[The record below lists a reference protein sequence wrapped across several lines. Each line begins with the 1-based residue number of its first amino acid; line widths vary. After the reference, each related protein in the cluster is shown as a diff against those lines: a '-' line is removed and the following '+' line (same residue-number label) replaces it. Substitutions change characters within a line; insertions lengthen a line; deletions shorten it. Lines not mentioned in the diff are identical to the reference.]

1 MKKNYFP
8 LIEISGPELEIRAFV
23 DREIVR
29 WTTSDYQFIK
39 TFTMSRE
46 LRDLLNYQ
54 CKIFNEPEIENEMAT
69 KIERQRI
76 NGNFEAKPE
85 LNLFV
90 GQYTNKYLNLMY
102 ENIKILKQGPTEMEI
117 AIGSNSGELHDVWKN
132 YLLSEYKKIEFKFSE
147 TEIEEGIPRY
157 KSNLIISHGYYTVKS
172 ELISDDEEGLNNNE
186 FEDF

>member
-1 MKKNYFP
+1 MEKQFYP
-8 LIEISGPELEIRAFV
+8 QITISGPESEIRAFV

-29 WTTSDYQFIK
+29 MATSDYQFIK

-46 LRDLLNYQ
+46 LIELLNYQ
-54 CKIFNEPEIENEMAT
+54 CKIFLEPEIENNIAT
-69 KIERQRI
+69 KIEIQRI

-102 ENIKILKQGPTEMEI
+102 ENIKILKQEPTEMII
-117 AIGSNSGELHDVWKN
+117 AIGSNSGVLHDVFKN
-132 YLLSEYKKIEFKFSE
+132 YLLSEYTNVEFKFSE
-147 TEIEEGIPRY
+147 IEIEEGIPRY
-157 KSNLIISHGYYTVKS
+157 TSNLIISHGYYIVNS
-172 ELISDDEEGLNNNE
+172 ELMAEVEEGCNNNE

>member
-29 WTTSDYQFIK
+29 WTASDYQFIK

-54 CKIFNEPEIENEMAT
+54 CKIFFEPEIENNIAT
-69 KIERQRI
+69 KIESQRI

-85 LNLFV
+85 LNLFM
-90 GQYTNKYLNLMY
+90 GQYTNK
-102 ENIKILKQGPTEMEI
+102 NI
-117 AIGSNSGELHDVWKN
+117 
-132 YLLSEYKKIEFKFSE
+132 
-147 TEIEEGIPRY
+147 
-157 KSNLIISHGYYTVKS
+157 LI
-172 ELISDDEEGLNNNE
+172 
-186 FEDF
+186 

>member
-8 LIEISGPELEIRAFV
+8 LIEISGPESEIRAFF

-29 WTTSDYQFIK
+29 LTTSDYQFIK

-69 KIERQRI
+69 KIESQRI
-76 NGNFEAKPE
+76 NGNFEANPE

-90 GQYTNKYLNLMY
+90 GQFTNK
-102 ENIKILKQGPTEMEI
+102 NI
-117 AIGSNSGELHDVWKN
+117 
-132 YLLSEYKKIEFKFSE
+132 
-147 TEIEEGIPRY
+147 
-157 KSNLIISHGYYTVKS
+157 LI
-172 ELISDDEEGLNNNE
+172 
-186 FEDF
+186 

>member
-29 WTTSDYQFIK
+29 WTKSDYQFIK

-69 KIERQRI
+69 KIESQRI
-76 NGNFEAKPE
+76 NGNFEANPE
-85 LNLFV
+85 LNVFV
-90 GQYTNKYLNLMY
+90 GQYTNK
-102 ENIKILKQGPTEMEI
+102 NI
-117 AIGSNSGELHDVWKN
+117 
-132 YLLSEYKKIEFKFSE
+132 
-147 TEIEEGIPRY
+147 
-157 KSNLIISHGYYTVKS
+157 LI
-172 ELISDDEEGLNNNE
+172 
-186 FEDF
+186 

>member
-8 LIEISGPELEIRAFV
+8 LIEISGPELEIRSFV

-29 WTTSDYQFIK
+29 LTTSDYQFIK

-54 CKIFNEPEIENEMAT
+54 CKIFLEPEIENNIAT
-69 KIERQRI
+69 KIESQCI

-102 ENIKILKQGPTEMEI
+102 ENIKILKQGPMEMAI
-117 AIGSNSGELHDVWKN
+117 AIGSNSGVLHDVWKN

-147 TEIEEGIPRY
+147 IEIEEGIPRY
-157 KSNLIISHGYYTVKS
+157 KSNSIISHGYYIVNS
-172 ELISDDEEGLNNNE
+172 ELIAEDEEGYNNNE
-186 FEDF
+186 FED